1 MCYMTNRS
9 QVGVREIRQNLS
21 VYLDR
26 VKAGEAIEITER
38 GQPVA
43 VLGPLPDR
51 STVLQRLVAEG
62 RATAP
67 TASRSTLGPPL
78 RIRLR
83 AGKSMQE
90 ILDYMKEDRL

>member
-43 VLGPLPDR
+43 VLAPLPGR
-51 STVLQRLVAEG
+51 STVMQRLVAEG

-78 RIRLR
+78 KIRLR
-83 AGKSMQE
+83 GGKSMQE
-90 ILDYMKEDRL
+90 LLNYTKEDRL